1 MSGGPIQDQDNKGV
15 LSLNTNSARMN
26 KFKTILLSAFRD
38 DQVKFRLGIALK
50 LMMLPCFTL
59 AIAMGFFWTF
69 LKMDLFFFEAY
80 NISELSNFQETY
92 FEYILSTII
101 GHVPLLLGFI
111 AGTLLLGLYIS
122 NMVLRPF
129 RTIGKYCEDLVEG
142 RVSSYDPDFFS
153 ELRLL
158 TRFSD
163 YFFVIVQN
171 MTKKGKLENIDIPEK
186 YSRIHQPVFEKSF
199 FIQFSLFVTIT
210 SIATG
215 IAVFVTTVDIHSQ
228 IFSLAEKTIK
238 MTPAITYFLERQEN
252 TLFDI
257 MTGILVAHF
266 ILHIVFCFHLY
277 NKVAAPA
284 FGIFA
289 TFRGFLKGNHEARIH
304 LIGYYYLRPECRKIN
319 RYLTWLQ
326 KKYT

>member
-1 MSGGPIQDQDNKGV
+1 MSGASSQDNESKAV
-15 LSLNTNSARMN
+15 SSLNNSNHLVN
-26 KFKTILLSAFRD
+26 KFKTILMAAFKD
-38 DQVKFRLGIALK
+38 EQVKFRLGIALK
-50 LMMLPCFTL
+50 LMMLPCITL
-59 AIAMGFFWTF
+59 LIALGFFWTF

-80 NISELSNFQETY
+80 NISDVGNFQETY
-92 FEYILSTII
+92 YDYILSTII
-101 GHVPLLLGFI
+101 GHTPLLLSFI
-111 AGTLLLGLYIS
+111 AGTLFLGLYIS

-129 RTIGKYCEDLVEG
+129 RTIGNYCEDIVEG
-142 RVSSYDPDFFS
+142 RTSTYDPEFFS

-163 YFFVIVQN
+163 YFFVMIQN
-171 MTKKGKLENIDIPEK
+171 MTKSDKLESVDIPVK
-186 YSRIHQPVFEKSF
+186 YSKIHQPVFEKSF
-199 FIQFSLFVTIT
+199 FLQFSLFIVIT

-215 IAVFVTTVDIHSQ
+215 TAVFVATVDIHSQ
-228 IFSLAEKTIK
+228 IFSLAEKTID

-266 ILHIVFCFHLY
+266 ILHLMFCFHLY

-289 TFRGFLKGNHEARIH
+289 TFRGFLKGNYDARIH
-304 LIGYYYLRPECRKIN
+304 LIGHYYLRPECRKIN

>member
-1 MSGGPIQDQDNKGV
+1 MPGAPSQDQDNKTV
-15 LSLNTNSARMN
+15 SSLNNPSQQVN
-26 KFKTILLSAFRD
+26 KVKSLFVSAFKD

-50 LMMLPCFTL
+50 LMMLPCITL
-59 AIAMGFFWTF
+59 MIALGFFWTF

-80 NISELSNFQETY
+80 NITNLSNFQETY
-92 FEYILSTII
+92 YDYILSTII
-101 GHVPLLLGFI
+101 GRTPFLIAFI
-111 AGTLLLGLYIS
+111 AGTLFLGLYIS

-129 RTIGKYCEDLVEG
+129 RTIGNYCEDMVEG
-142 RVSSYDPDFFS
+142 RTSSYDPEFFS

-163 YFFVIVQN
+163 YFFVMIQN
-171 MTKKGKLENIDIPEK
+171 MTKREKLENVEIPNK
-186 YSRIHQPVFEKSF
+186 YSKIHQPVFEKSF
-199 FIQFSLFVTIT
+199 FIQFSLFVIIT

-215 IAVFVTTVDIHSQ
+215 TAVFVTTVDIHSQ
-228 IFSLAEKTIK
+228 IFSLAEKTIE
-238 MTPAITYFLERQEN
+238 MTPSITYFLERQEN

-257 MTGILVAHF
+257 MVGILVAHF
-266 ILHIVFCFHLY
+266 FLHIFFCIHLY

-289 TFRGFLKGNHEARIH
+289 TFRGFLKGNHDARIH